1 MKRIILLVS
10 CSIIFMQVNAQIF
23 HPDDA
28 ASDIHFTIKNFG
40 INTLGTLKGLQGE
53 IIINEQDCTKDYFNV
68 TVEAAT
74 VNTGIN
80 ARDHHLRSSD
90 YFDVKKFPKLQFT
103 STNIYNNTADGMCWV
118 TGKLVIKGISK
129 TINFPFKVEPTSIGY
144 RLQGQFTV
152 NRLDFG
158 VGSSSW
164 VLANTVLVQLNVIAV
179 K

>member
-1 MKRIILLVS
+1 MIRISLLVS
-10 CSIIFMQVNAQIF
+10 CFMLFMQVNAQIF

-28 ASDIHFTIKNFG
+28 ASHIRFTIKNFG
-40 INTLGTLKGLQGE
+40 INTSGTLKGLQGE
-53 IIINEQDCTKDYFNV
+53 MIINEQDCTKDYFNV

-80 ARDHHLRSSD
+80 ARDQHLRASD
-90 YFDVKKFPKLQFT
+90 YFDVEKFPELHFT
-103 STNIYNNTADGMCWV
+103 STNVYKNLTDGMCWV
-118 TGKLVIKGISK
+118 TGKLTIKGVSK
-129 TINFPFKVEPTSIGY
+129 TINFPFKVEATSIGY
-144 RLQGQFTV
+144 RLQGQFTI

-164 VLANTVLVQLNVIAV
+164 VLANTVLVQLNVMAV

>member
-1 MKRIILLVS
+1 MKGIILLVS
-10 CSIIFMQVNAQIF
+10 CCILFAKVNAQIL

-40 INTLGTLKGLQGE
+40 INTSGTLKGLQGE
-53 IIINEQDCTKDYFNV
+53 IFINEQDCTKDYFNV
-68 TVEAAT
+68 TVNAAT

-90 YFDVKKFPKLQFT
+90 YFDIEKFPKLQFT
-103 STNIYNNTADGMCWV
+103 STNVYKNSADGICWV
-118 TGKLVIKGISK
+118 TGKLIIKGISQ
-129 TINFPFKVEPTSIGY
+129 TINFPFKVESTSIGY
-144 RLQGQFTV
+144 RLQGQFTI

-164 VLANTVLVQLNVIAV
+164 VLANTVLVQLNVMAI